1 MYYME
6 LQKTFK
12 PLWTPASLL
21 GMLRSSL
28 PAASPTRAPRLAATL
43 QPAAHRPPERLGSD
57 EFLEVANAW
66 RSRTSFGDLGAE
78 SVAQALELV
87 ATHRSARKQGALGAL
102 GAVSRKLAELRRAGR

>member
-12 PLWTPASLL
+12 PHWTPLALL
-21 GMLRSSL
+21 GMLRASL
-28 PAASPTRAPRLAATL
+28 PAAPREAATTVPGVL
-43 QPAAHRPPERLGSD
+43 EPAADAPPGRLGSH
-57 EFLEVANAW
+57 EYLEVANAW

-87 ATHRSARKQGALGAL
+87 ATHRSTQKQSRLQ
-102 GAVSRKLAELRRAGR
+102 AVSRKLAELRRAGR